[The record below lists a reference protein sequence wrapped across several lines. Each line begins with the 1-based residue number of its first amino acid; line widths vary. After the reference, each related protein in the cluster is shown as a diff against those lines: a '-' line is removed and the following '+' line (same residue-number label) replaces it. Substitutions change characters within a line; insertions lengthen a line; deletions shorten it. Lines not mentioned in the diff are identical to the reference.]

1 MLWRQ
6 LFSKKSDHPTDHIEQ
21 AYSAPLGFVLESR
34 VLFDGAIAATATQ
47 AETSNSSD
55 ATASSH
61 PAQTANHSAE
71 ATSENN
77 TSSDQNS
84 ATHDITTDVV
94 VQAVAGETIRKE
106 AVFIDTALTDYQTL
120 VNSVPA
126 GVDVFLLDS
135 SKDGLTQMAIW
146 AETHTG
152 YDAIHILSHGNEG
165 QVRLGNLTLDSA
177 TAEARSADLA
187 KLGTALTQDGD
198 LLLYGCDIAQDTG
211 KSFVSLLAQL
221 TQADIAA
228 SDDLTGAIAKGGNW
242 QLETTVGSIETN
254 NAALGEI
261 TREYN
266 NLLASPTFG
275 TNTFSQFSGTTTFV
289 SSQTGLQSYDDLS
302 NGFTYVA
309 FSTDR
314 VSLQTATV
322 SGNQVLNT
330 IVAPGG
336 DLNYFA
342 FKSTDGSEFK
352 LSSIDLRGLGNY
364 ASTFTITGYKDGSAV
379 AGVTQTITLTIPF
392 QTVTLSNAFQGID
405 EVRLT
410 TTTIGNGTVTW
421 DNIVTAPL
429 ASTDNVPSIVGSATN
444 PTYTENGAAVGL
456 FTGVSVNTNDSG
468 QTFTGATLT
477 ISNVAGNTE
486 YLTLHGINVA
496 LSHGNSVSLGSG
508 YGSASVS
515 LSGGTATVSI
525 TGATLSNSDMGS
537 LLSGMTYGNSS
548 DNPGNATRT
557 VTLTQLTDSG
567 TSNNTVAP
575 NISSAIT
582 VVPVNDAP
590 IDLALSN
597 TTFGQSLGSNGTVA
611 ILTATDMDSSV
622 FTYSLVSGSGSTDNA
637 LFTISGNTL
646 RAVNAATM
654 AAGTYSVR
662 LQVSDGQAT
671 YEKAV
676 TLTVA
681 DDIAP
686 TFDATPTITSPTAGG
701 FTLNTDLNER
711 GTIYYVVLP
720 DGASAPSVTQVING
734 QTASGSQ
741 ALASG
746 SQVSNSPPYSQSLT
760 VTGLALATAYDVYV
774 VARDSAGNSTVSV
787 VKLDAT
793 TAASG
798 TAPTLS
804 ATGSNPVFIGGMAGA
819 VDLFSGVSADTRD
832 SGQTFNALTL
842 TVSNVNDSGEFISVA
857 GNTISLASNGSGTLT
872 GIGSY
877 TVTRVGNTVTLQL
890 SGMTASNTQF
900 AGLVDGLR
908 YGNSNS
914 SVTAATRDV
923 SLTAVSDSGT
933 SNNTTSLNLTSSVNV
948 LASNSALYV
957 TSGDDT
963 GVDAAFGNTL
973 QDDINDG
980 GGLSLREALH
990 WANVTP
996 GIDRIVLQT
1005 NVTLADNILVPTS
1018 TLLLDGQSFILNGG
1032 GYSGFQ
1038 ITSASFTFAIQN
1050 LTLTNFTTTNSMD
1063 TGGILGL
1070 TYSASDVNLRLYNV
1084 DITGNSDDMLLGN
1097 GMIDLNNIS
1106 SGTYVI
1112 DLDRVNIY
1120 KNTLAGG
1127 YDGEGVIKLFV
1138 SGTMQTVSL
1147 SLTNS
1152 AIYNN
1157 SSFRPPN
1164 GVVGVAGLYL
1174 TSNGSTNA
1182 PNTHITLMN
1191 TTITGQDAGIV
1202 FDFTNAASS
1211 WVASVRNSIIS
1222 GNTVDIVIHND
1233 TTTNGSYTLNG
1244 GNNLIGSSVDLVS
1257 SSDPRLAATASN
1269 AINQGD
1275 RFYVTGNGDA
1285 RGLDRV
1291 RQGAV
1296 DIGAYE
1302 SQFASGVNPQVDLN
1316 GAGAGSDY
1324 SATVSSGLSTGVP
1337 ITDMLATLS
1346 QTDGDTRLWTLTLA
1360 LAGSTDGASEYLTL
1374 SQQALLAAHAA
1385 GINVSGDGSQTL
1397 TLTGGATSEAFQ
1409 TALRAIV
1416 YVNVATTPS
1425 SGART
1430 ISVTANDDA
1439 SSSATSTLTVV
1450 VGNPPVVAT
1459 PIPAQSIA
1467 QNGSLNFTV
1476 PAGTFTDPDV
1486 GDTLTL
1492 SATLADGSALPA
1504 WLSFNAAT
1512 GTFSG
1517 TPGNADVGSLSI
1529 RVTATDGSNA
1539 SVYTDFSLTVTNVN
1553 DAPVVATPIPA
1564 QSVVQ
1569 DGSLSFT
1576 VPAGT
1581 FTDPDVGDTLTLS
1594 ATLANGSPLPGWIT
1608 FNPTT
1613 GTFSGTPGN
1622 ADVGSLSIRVTA
1634 TDGSN
1639 ASVYTDF
1646 SLTVTN
1652 VNDAPVVAT
1661 PIPAQSVVQDGS
1673 LSFTVPAG
1681 TFTDP
1686 DVGDTLPLSATLAD
1700 GSPLPGWITFN
1711 PTTGTFSGT
1720 PGNADVGSLSIRVT
1734 ATDGSNASVYTDF
1747 SLTVT
1752 NVNDAPVVATPIPAQ
1767 SVVQDGSLNFTVPAG
1782 TFTDPDVGDT
1792 LTLSATLADGSPL
1805 PGWLTFNAATGTFS
1819 GTPGNADVGSLSI
1832 RVTATDG
1839 TNASVYTDFSLTV
1852 TNVNDAPVVATPIPA
1867 QSVPQDGSLSFTVPA
1882 GTFTDPDVGD
1892 TLTLS
1897 ATLADGS
1904 PLPGWITFNS
1914 TTGTFSGTPGNADVG
1929 SLSIRVTATDGS
1941 NASVYT
1947 DFSLTVTN
1955 VNDAPVVATPIPA
1968 QSVAQDGSLNF
1979 TVPAGTFTDP
1989 DVGDTLTLSATLTN
2003 GSPLPGWLTFNSAT
2017 GTFSGTPG
2025 NADVGSLSIR
2035 VTATDGSN
2043 ASVHTDFS
2051 LTVTNVNDAPVVA
2064 TPIPAQSV
2072 AQDGSLNFTVPA
2084 GTFTDPDV
2092 GDTLTLSA
2100 TLADGS
2106 PLPGWITF
2114 NPTTGTFSGTPGNG
2128 DVGNLSIKVTANDG
2142 DASVSTSF
2150 SLTVTNVNDV
2160 PVVANPIPAQSVAQD
2175 GSLNFTVPA
2184 GTFTDP
2190 DGDTLTLSATLA
2202 DGSPLPSW
2210 LSFNAATG
2218 TFSGTPGNSDV
2229 GNLSIKVMAND
2240 GDASVSTSF
2249 SLTVTNIND
2258 APVVATP
2265 IPAQS
2270 VAQDGSLNF
2279 TVPAGT
2285 FTDPD
2290 GDTLTLSATLADG
2303 SPLPGWLSFNPATG
2317 TFSGTP
2323 ANGDVGNLS
2332 IKVTANDGDASVST
2346 SFSLTVTN
2354 VNDAPVVSAT
2364 IPPQSIAQDGSLSF
2378 TVPAGTFT
2386 DPDGDTLTLSATLA
2400 DGSPL
2405 PSWLSFNAATGTFS
2419 GTPGNGDVGNL
2430 SIKVTANDGD
2440 ASVSTSFSL
2449 TVTNVNDVP
2458 VVANPIPA
2466 QSVAQDGS
2474 LNFTVPAG
2482 TFTDPDGDTLTLS
2495 ATLADGSPLPS
2506 WLSFN
2511 AATGTFSGTPG
2522 NSDVGNLSIK
2532 VTAND
2537 GDASVSTSFSLAVTN
2552 VNDVPVVANPI
2563 PAQSVAQDGSF
2574 SFTVP
2579 AGTFTDPD
2587 GDTLTLSAT
2596 LADGSPLPSWLSF
2609 NAATGTFS
2617 GTPGNGDV
2625 GSLTIKV
2632 TANDGDASVSTSF
2645 SLTVTNVNDVPVV
2658 ANPIPAQS
2666 VAQDGSLNF
2675 TVPSGT
2681 FTDPDGDTLTLS
2693 ATLADGSSLPGWLSF
2708 NPTTGTFSG
2717 TPGNGDVGNLS
2728 IKVTAND
2735 GDASVSTTFSLTVTQ
2750 ANQAPVVSTP
2760 IPPQS
2765 VAQDGVFNFTVPAGT
2780 FSDPDGDTLT
2790 LSATLADG
2798 SPLPGWLTFNPAT
2811 GTFSGTPGNGDVGTL
2826 VIRVTAT
2833 DGSNTSISTSFGLTV
2848 TNVNDAPVVGTPI
2861 PPQSVAQDGGFN
2873 FTVPAGTFSDPD
2885 GDTLTLSATLADG
2898 SPLPGWLTFNPATG
2912 TFSGTPGNGD
2922 VGTLVIRVTATD
2934 GSNTSISTSFGLTVT
2949 NVNDAPVVGTPIPPQ
2964 SVAQDGGFNF
2974 TVPAGTFSDPDGDTL
2989 TLSATLADGSPLP
3002 GWLTFNPATGT
3013 FSGTP
3018 GNGDVGTLVIRV
3030 TATDGSN
3037 TSISTSFGLTVT
3049 NVNDAPVVGTPIPP
3063 QSVAQDGG
3071 FNFTVP
3077 AGTFSDPDGDTLTLS
3092 ATLPDGSPLPG
3103 WLTFNPATGTF
3114 SGTPGNGDVGTLV
3127 IRVTATDG
3135 SNTSIST
3142 SFGLTV
3148 TNVNDAPVVGTPIP
3162 PQSVAQDGGFN
3173 FTVPAGTFSDPDG
3186 DTLTLSATLADGSP
3200 LPGWLTFNPATGT
3213 FSGTPGN
3220 GDVGTLVIR
3229 VTATDGSNTSIST
3242 SFGLTVTNVNDAPVV
3257 GTPIPPQSVAQDGGF
3272 NFTVPAGTFS
3282 DPDGDTLT
3290 LSATLPDGSPLPG
3303 WLTFNPATG
3312 TFSGTPGNGDVG
3324 TLVIRVTATDGSNTS
3339 ISTSFGLTVTRS
3351 IVGGDPQ
3358 FKAND
3363 GLGRTPSFSD
3373 TRQLSTQDAATAEPT
3388 LGGLITNPSLGS
3400 LTVGNDGAPRSV
3412 MSAIFATGRQNTEG
3426 GTLPTSQVAG
3436 TFGHGVTSG
3445 IGVNFDSTLGSFPS
3459 FSKDPALGGTSSLAS
3474 AFSGIYLPSLTPM
3487 EVFSGGSWKD
3497 IPLDRASNT
3506 INSTDD
3512 SAGRSVTFT
3521 PSLHRQLQQI
3531 GDSELQRL
3539 AAIEQALLES
3549 GQQQG

>member
-211 KSFVSLLAQL
+211 KSFVSLLSQL

-228 SDDLTGAIAKGGNW
+228 SDDLTGAIDKGGNW
-242 QLETTVGSIETN
+242 QLETTVGNIETTD
-254 NAALGEI
+254 AALGTI
-261 TREYN
+261 AQEYN
-266 NLLASPTFG
+266 SLLASPTHG
-275 TNTFSQFSGTTTFV
+275 TNTFSQFSGTTSFV
-289 SSQTGLQSYDDLS
+289 NVKPGLQTYDDQS

-309 FSTDR
+309 NSTGD
-314 VSLQTATV
+314 VTIQTVAV

-330 IVAPGG
+330 IVTPGG
-336 DLNYFA
+336 NLNYFA
-342 FKSTDGSEFK
+342 LKSTDGSEFK

-379 AGVTQTITLTIPF
+379 VGATQTITLTVPF
-392 QTVTLSNAFQGID
+392 QTVTLSNAFQDID

-410 TTTIGNGTVTW
+410 TAATGNGTVTW
-421 DNIVTAPL
+421 DNIITASL
-429 ASTDNVPSIVGSATN
+429 AASTDNVPSIAGSATN
-444 PTYTENGAAVGL
+444 PTYTENGTDVGL
-456 FTGVSVNTNDSG
+456 FTNVIANTNDSG

-477 ISNVAGNTE
+477 ISNVADSTE
-486 YLTLHGINVA
+486 YLNINGVKVS
-496 LSHGNSVSLGSG
+496 LINGNSVTLGSG
-508 YGSASVS
+508 YGSASVA
-515 LSGGTATVSI
+515 LSAGTATISLS
-525 TGATLSNSDMGS
+525 GATLSNADMGT

-548 DNPGNATRT
+548 ENPHTTARV
-557 VTLTQLTDSG
+557 VTLTQVTDSG
-567 TSNNTVAP
+567 ASNNSTALAISSTVA
-575 NISSAIT
+575 
-582 VVPVNDAP
+582 VVAVNDAP
-590 IDLALSN
+590 TDLALSN
-597 TTFGQSLGSNGTVA
+597 TTFGQSLGSNGIVGS
-611 ILTATDMDSSV
+611 LSATDVDSTT
-622 FTYSLVSGSGSTDNA
+622 FTYSLVSGVGSTDNA
-637 LFTISGNTL
+637 LFTLSGSTL

-662 LQVSDGQAT
+662 IQVSDGQAT
-671 YEKAV
+671 YEKVV

-686 TFDATPTITSPTAGG
+686 TFDATPTITAPTVSG

-734 QTASGSQ
+734 QNASGSL
-741 ALASG
+741 ALTFG
-746 SQVSNSPPYSQSLT
+746 SQLAGSAPYSQSLT
-760 VTGLALATAYDVYV
+760 LTGLAAATAYDVYV

-819 VDLFSGVSADTRD
+819 VDLFNGVSADTRD

-890 SGMTASNTQF
+890 NGMTASNTQL

-923 SLTAVSDSGT
+923 SLTAISDSGT
-933 SNNTTSLNLTSSVNV
+933 SNNTTSLNLTSSVDV

-963 GVDAAFGNTL
+963 GDDATFGNGNTL

-1063 TGGILGL
+1063 TGGVLGL

-1302 SQFASGVNPQVDLN
+1302 SQFASGVSPQVDLN

-1360 LAGSTDGASEYLTL
+1360 LAGNVNGNSEYLTL

-1425 SGART
+1425 GGART

-1439 SSSATSTLTVV
+1439 SRSATSTLTVV

-1459 PIPAQSIA
+1459 PIPPQSVV
-1467 QNGSLNFTV
+1467 QDGSLSFSV

-1504 WLSFNAAT
+1504 WLS
-1512 GTFSG
+1512 
-1517 TPGNADVGSLSI
+1517 
-1529 RVTATDGSNA
+1529 
-1539 SVYTDFSLTVTNVN
+1539 
-1553 DAPVVATPIPA
+1553 
-1564 QSVVQ
+1564 
-1569 DGSLSFT
+1569 
-1576 VPAGT
+1576 
-1581 FTDPDVGDTLTLS
+1581 
-1594 ATLANGSPLPGWIT
+1594 
-1608 FNPTT
+1608 
-1613 GTFSGTPGN
+1613 
-1622 ADVGSLSIRVTA
+1622 
-1634 TDGSN
+1634 
-1639 ASVYTDF
+1639 
-1646 SLTVTN
+1646 
-1652 VNDAPVVAT
+1652 
-1661 PIPAQSVVQDGS
+1661 
-1673 LSFTVPAG
+1673 
-1681 TFTDP
+1681 
-1686 DVGDTLPLSATLAD
+1686 
-1700 GSPLPGWITFN
+1700 
-1711 PTTGTFSGT
+1711 
-1720 PGNADVGSLSIRVT
+1720 
-1734 ATDGSNASVYTDF
+1734 
-1747 SLTVT
+1747 
-1752 NVNDAPVVATPIPAQ
+1752 
-1767 SVVQDGSLNFTVPAG
+1767 
-1782 TFTDPDVGDT
+1782 
-1792 LTLSATLADGSPL
+1792 
-1805 PGWLTFNAATGTFS
+1805 FNAATGTFS

-1867 QSVPQDGSLSFTVPA
+1867 QSVPQDGSLSFSVPAGTFTDPDVGDTLTLSATLADGSPLPGWITFNPTTGTFSGTPGNADVGSLSIRLTATDGSNASVYTDFSLTVTNVNDAPVVAIPIPAQSVAQDGSLNFTVPAGTFTDPDVGDTLTLSATLADGSPLPGWLTFNSATGTFSGTPVNADVGSLSIRVTATDGTNASVYTDFSLTVTNVNDAPVVATPIPAQSVPQDGSLSFSVPA

-1914 TTGTFSGTPGNADVG
+1914 ATGTFSGTPGNANVGSLSIRVTATDGSNASVYTDFSLTVANVNDAPVVATPIPPQSVAQNGSLSFTVPSGTFTDPDVGDALTLSATLTNGSPLPGWITFNSATGTFSGTPGNADVG

-1968 QSVAQDGSLNF
+1968 QSV
-1979 TVPAGTFTDP
+1979 
-1989 DVGDTLTLSATLTN
+1989 
-2003 GSPLPGWLTFNSAT
+2003 
-2017 GTFSGTPG
+2017 
-2025 NADVGSLSIR
+2025 
-2035 VTATDGSN
+2035 
-2043 ASVHTDFS
+2043 
-2051 LTVTNVNDAPVVA
+2051 
-2064 TPIPAQSV
+2064 
-2072 AQDGSLNFTVPA
+2072 
-2084 GTFTDPDV
+2084 
-2092 GDTLTLSA
+2092 
-2100 TLADGS
+2100 
-2106 PLPGWITF
+2106 
-2114 NPTTGTFSGTPGNG
+2114 
-2128 DVGNLSIKVTANDG
+2128 
-2142 DASVSTSF
+2142 
-2150 SLTVTNVNDV
+2150 
-2160 PVVANPIPAQSVAQD
+2160 
-2175 GSLNFTVPA
+2175 
-2184 GTFTDP
+2184 
-2190 DGDTLTLSATLA
+2190 
-2202 DGSPLPSW
+2202 
-2210 LSFNAATG
+2210 
-2218 TFSGTPGNSDV
+2218 
-2229 GNLSIKVMAND
+2229 
-2240 GDASVSTSF
+2240 
-2249 SLTVTNIND
+2249 
-2258 APVVATP
+2258 
-2265 IPAQS
+2265 
-2270 VAQDGSLNF
+2270 
-2279 TVPAGT
+2279 
-2285 FTDPD
+2285 
-2290 GDTLTLSATLADG
+2290 
-2303 SPLPGWLSFNPATG
+2303 
-2317 TFSGTP
+2317 
-2323 ANGDVGNLS
+2323 
-2332 IKVTANDGDASVST
+2332 
-2346 SFSLTVTN
+2346 
-2354 VNDAPVVSAT
+2354 
-2364 IPPQSIAQDGSLSF
+2364 
-2378 TVPAGTFT
+2378 
-2386 DPDGDTLTLSATLA
+2386 
-2400 DGSPL
+2400 
-2405 PSWLSFNAATGTFS
+2405 
-2419 GTPGNGDVGNL
+2419 
-2430 SIKVTANDGD
+2430 
-2440 ASVSTSFSL
+2440 
-2449 TVTNVNDVP
+2449 
-2458 VVANPIPA
+2458 
-2466 QSVAQDGS
+2466 
-2474 LNFTVPAG
+2474 
-2482 TFTDPDGDTLTLS
+2482 
-2495 ATLADGSPLPS
+2495 
-2506 WLSFN
+2506 
-2511 AATGTFSGTPG
+2511 
-2522 NSDVGNLSIK
+2522 
-2532 VTAND
+2532 
-2537 GDASVSTSFSLAVTN
+2537 
-2552 VNDVPVVANPI
+2552 
-2563 PAQSVAQDGSF
+2563 
-2574 SFTVP
+2574 
-2579 AGTFTDPD
+2579 
-2587 GDTLTLSAT
+2587 
-2596 LADGSPLPSWLSF
+2596 
-2609 NAATGTFS
+2609 
-2617 GTPGNGDV
+2617 
-2625 GSLTIKV
+2625 
-2632 TANDGDASVSTSF
+2632 
-2645 SLTVTNVNDVPVV
+2645 
-2658 ANPIPAQS
+2658 
-2666 VAQDGSLNF
+2666 
-2675 TVPSGT
+2675 
-2681 FTDPDGDTLTLS
+2681 
-2693 ATLADGSSLPGWLSF
+2693 
-2708 NPTTGTFSG
+2708 
-2717 TPGNGDVGNLS
+2717 
-2728 IKVTAND
+2728 
-2735 GDASVSTTFSLTVTQ
+2735 
-2750 ANQAPVVSTP
+2750 
-2760 IPPQS
+2760 
-2765 VAQDGVFNFTVPAGT
+2765 
-2780 FSDPDGDTLT
+2780 
-2790 LSATLADG
+2790 
-2798 SPLPGWLTFNPAT
+2798 
-2811 GTFSGTPGNGDVGTL
+2811 
-2826 VIRVTAT
+2826 
-2833 DGSNTSISTSFGLTV
+2833 
-2848 TNVNDAPVVGTPI
+2848 
-2861 PPQSVAQDGGFN
+2861 
-2873 FTVPAGTFSDPD
+2873 
-2885 GDTLTLSATLADG
+2885 
-2898 SPLPGWLTFNPATG
+2898 
-2912 TFSGTPGNGD
+2912 
-2922 VGTLVIRVTATD
+2922 
-2934 GSNTSISTSFGLTVT
+2934 
-2949 NVNDAPVVGTPIPPQ
+2949 
-2964 SVAQDGGFNF
+2964 
-2974 TVPAGTFSDPDGDTL
+2974 
-2989 TLSATLADGSPLP
+2989 
-3002 GWLTFNPATGT
+3002 
-3013 FSGTP
+3013 
-3018 GNGDVGTLVIRV
+3018 
-3030 TATDGSN
+3030 
-3037 TSISTSFGLTVT
+3037 
-3049 NVNDAPVVGTPIPP
+3049 
-3063 QSVAQDGG
+3063 
-3071 FNFTVP
+3071 
-3077 AGTFSDPDGDTLTLS
+3077 
-3092 ATLPDGSPLPG
+3092 
-3103 WLTFNPATGTF
+3103 
-3114 SGTPGNGDVGTLV
+3114 
-3127 IRVTATDG
+3127 
-3135 SNTSIST
+3135 
-3142 SFGLTV
+3142 
-3148 TNVNDAPVVGTPIP
+3148 
-3162 PQSVAQDGGFN
+3162 
-3173 FTVPAGTFSDPDG
+3173 
-3186 DTLTLSATLADGSP
+3186 
-3200 LPGWLTFNPATGT
+3200 
-3213 FSGTPGN
+3213 
-3220 GDVGTLVIR
+3220 
-3229 VTATDGSNTSIST
+3229 
-3242 SFGLTVTNVNDAPVV
+3242 
-3257 GTPIPPQSVAQDGGF
+3257 
-3272 NFTVPAGTFS
+3272 
-3282 DPDGDTLT
+3282 
-3290 LSATLPDGSPLPG
+3290 
-3303 WLTFNPATG
+3303 
-3312 TFSGTPGNGDVG
+3312 
-3324 TLVIRVTATDGSNTS
+3324 
-3339 ISTSFGLTVTRS
+3339 
-3351 IVGGDPQ
+3351 
-3358 FKAND
+3358 
-3363 GLGRTPSFSD
+3363 
-3373 TRQLSTQDAATAEPT
+3373 
-3388 LGGLITNPSLGS
+3388 
-3400 LTVGNDGAPRSV
+3400 
-3412 MSAIFATGRQNTEG
+3412 
-3426 GTLPTSQVAG
+3426 
-3436 TFGHGVTSG
+3436 
-3445 IGVNFDSTLGSFPS
+3445 
-3459 FSKDPALGGTSSLAS
+3459 
-3474 AFSGIYLPSLTPM
+3474 
-3487 EVFSGGSWKD
+3487 
-3497 IPLDRASNT
+3497 
-3506 INSTDD
+3506 
-3512 SAGRSVTFT
+3512 
-3521 PSLHRQLQQI
+3521 
-3531 GDSELQRL
+3531 
-3539 AAIEQALLES
+3539 
-3549 GQQQG
+3549 